1 MVAMKKWLKIA
12 LGVILGLIVLM
23 LLFGKC
29 ESDIPKEKEVTV
41 SNVEM
46 SGYAAPYLKVVDGT
60 YTFTQD
66 GDDASI
72 SVKFE
77 LVKKPT
83 EEFYDQSWAK
93 FVLNPIGKNGSI
105 YDLGFSKFAAEDG
118 EVQKLKDLMNGN
130 VGDTKNIVF
139 SFGYL
144 SSNKDKVLDIF
155 QNAETFEII
164 DEAFTNEKDST
175 GDDTFGGYG
184 SNDWDSILNEYE
196 QFVDE
201 YIAALNKAASG
212 DIDAIQSSSDLMEKA
227 ESLSNRLENAKADL
241 TSAQQKRLLKIQNKM
256 ANAAASM

>member
-1 MVAMKKWLKIA
+1 MKKGFKIGG
-12 LGVILGLIVLM
+12 GVILGLLVLM

-66 GDDASI
+66 GKNPSI

-83 EEFYDQSWAK
+83 EEFFDKAWAK

-105 YDLGFSKFAAEDG
+105 YDLGFSKFEAKDSEA
-118 EVQKLKDLMNGN
+118 QKLKELLSGN
-130 VGDTKNIVF
+130 VGGTKNVVF
-139 SFGYL
+139 TCGSLISDEVL
-144 SSNKDKVLDIF
+144 SSIF
-155 QNAETFEII
+155 QTAETFEII
-164 DEAFTNEKDST
+164 DEAFTNEKNST
-175 GDDTFGGYG
+175 ADGDTLLGGYG
-184 SNDWDSILNEYE
+184 SNDWDSILDEYE
-196 QFVDE
+196 EFVDD
-201 YIAALNKAASG
+201 YIATLKKAASG
-212 DIDAIQSSSDLMEKA
+212 DMDAIQESSSLMEKA

-241 TSAQQKRLLKIQNKM
+241 TSAQQSRFLKIQNKM
-256 ANAAASM
+256 VNAAKSM